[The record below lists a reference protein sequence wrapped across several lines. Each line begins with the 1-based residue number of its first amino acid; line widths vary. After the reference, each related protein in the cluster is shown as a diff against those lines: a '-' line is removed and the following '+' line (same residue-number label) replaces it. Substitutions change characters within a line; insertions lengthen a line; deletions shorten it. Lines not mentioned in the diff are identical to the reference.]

1 MKITV
6 TFEAPS
12 AVAEEQAYQL
22 LLESLY
28 QYTLLTGPTAL
39 DFINQRYPL
48 GSYTREFREAR
59 LQEVMSNRDMAR
71 TLRQAIIETRRVESS
86 PSIEAAVQ
94 DYCAEKGG
102 STT

>member
-1 MKITV
+1 MKITIS
-6 TFEAPS
+6 FEAPS
-12 AVAEEQAYQL
+12 EVAEDQAYQM

-28 QYTLLTGPTAL
+28 QYTFLTGPTAL

-59 LQEVMSNRDMAR
+59 LQEIMSNRDMAR
-71 TLRQAIIETRRVESS
+71 TLRQAIIETRRVEIS

-94 DYCAEKGG
+94 DYIAGKGG